1 MTARDYKFF
10 PAQAAHTKTLKL
22 QQEKGQ
28 SKPSS
33 PSYYN
38 KSLVP
43 ASVLALITIVQADE
57 NKNNS
62 SHSKIN
68 LNLIS
73 PRLSLEF
80 WAGEPDVG
88 LAPTL
93 VIISNRTINW
103 QEMCVGLRLG
113 FKLLSCQAGG
123 LTIRSCLLLV
133 LLAHRSQI
141 HGRISEKCRFL
152 QSLCQK
158 ISSLFCK
165 LEEHWLSGYCLFLSL
180 VISLSSFL
188 IFWGKSGSCLSL
200 YSFSC
205 AVYALLSMEPGFP

>member
-1 MTARDYKFF
+1 MNLSANKPRCRPFERNTWDSSSF
-10 PAQAAHTKTLKL
+10 P
-22 QQEKGQ
+22 
-28 SKPSS
+28 
-33 PSYYN
+33 
-38 KSLVP
+38 
-43 ASVLALITIVQADE
+43 
-57 NKNNS
+57 
-62 SHSKIN
+62 SHSDI
-68 LNLIS
+68 IS
-73 PRLSLEF
+73 IGFRRPEVVETSLPGIGIL
-80 WAGEPDVG
+80 AGEPDVG

-165 LEEHWLSGYCLFLSL
+165 LEEHWLSGYCLFLSS